1 MGSKFQSIY
10 GREDQPLFRLTLVVV
25 KARSV
30 PGVVR
35 GRDDGEEAFRHPA
48 ISLYALIEL
57 SERKNRQTQKKE
69 SN

>member
-1 MGSKFQSIY
+1 MEGKTNRCSDLHWYSESKKQ
-10 GREDQPLFRLTLVVV
+10 
-25 KARSV
+25 V

-57 SERKNRQTQKKE
+57 FE
-69 SN
+69 

>member
-1 MGSKFQSIY
+1 M
-10 GREDQPLFRLTLVVV
+10 FRLTLVVV

-48 ISLYALIEL
+48 FSLYALIEL